1 MTTKGT
7 IESFM
12 IQNSFTK
19 GLGDGVPIGLG
30 YFSVSF
36 AFGIS
41 AVAAG
46 VPVWGAALI
55 SMTNVTSAGQ
65 FAGLGLI
72 AAGAPLA
79 EQALTQLIINLRYA
93 LMSLSLSQKLEPG
106 IGVLERMIM
115 AFLNTDEVFA
125 VASSQEGKV
134 GRRYYYGLMIAPY
147 LGWSGGTIL
156 GAAAGAI
163 LPEAVQSALGIAIYG
178 MFLAIIIPPAKK
190 IPAVRWVLVMAIAG
204 SCLIAWTP
212 LSKVIGSGFAIIIST
227 LAAAGVGALVFPR
240 EEAVSDAG

>member
-1 MTTKGT
+1 
-7 IESFM
+7 M
-12 IQNSFTK
+12 IQNSFSK

-72 AAGAPLA
+72 AAAAPLA
-79 EQALTQLIINLRYA
+79 EQALTQLVINLRYA
-93 LMSLSLSQKLEPG
+93 LMSLSLSQKLAPE
-106 IGVLERMIM
+106 IGVAERLVM

-125 VASSQEGKV
+125 VASSQEGMV
-134 GRRYYYGLMIAPY
+134 GRRYFYGLMIAPY

-156 GAAAGAI
+156 GAAAGAV
-163 LPEAVQSALGIAIYG
+163 LPAAVQSALGIAIYG

-190 IPAVRWVLVMAIAG
+190 LPAVRRVLAMAIAF

-212 LSKVIGSGFAIIIST
+212 LSGVIGSGFAIILST
-227 LAAAGVGALVFPR
+227 LAAAGIGAWVFPR
-240 EEAVSDAG
+240 EEAVTDA

>member
-1 MTTKGT
+1 
-7 IESFM
+7 M
-12 IQNSFTK
+12 IQDSFPK

-93 LMSLSLSQKLEPG
+93 LMSLSLSQRLDPA
-106 IGVLERMIM
+106 IGLLDRLFM

-125 VASSQEGKV
+125 VASSQPGLL
-134 GRRYYYGLMIAPY
+134 GRRYFHG
-147 LGWSGGTIL
+147 
-156 GAAAGAI
+156 
-163 LPEAVQSALGIAIYG
+163 Q
-178 MFLAIIIPPAKK
+178 
-190 IPAVRWVLVMAIAG
+190 
-204 SCLIAWTP
+204 
-212 LSKVIGSGFAIIIST
+212 IGRAH
-227 LAAAGVGALVFPR
+227 V
-240 EEAVSDAG
+240 

>member
-1 MTTKGT
+1 
-7 IESFM
+7 M
-12 IQNSFTK
+12 IQNSFAK
-19 GLGDGVPIGLG
+19 GLGDGLPIGLG

-79 EQALTQLIINLRYA
+79 EQALTQLVINLRYA
-93 LMSLSLSQKLEPG
+93 LMSLSLSQKLAPG
-106 IGVLERMIM
+106 IGVLERLLM

-125 VASSQEGKV
+125 VASSQEGAV
-134 GRRYYYGLMIAPY
+134 GRRYFYGLMIAPY
-147 LGWSGGTIL
+147 LGWSLGTVL
-156 GAAAGAI
+156 GAAAGSI
-163 LPEAVQSALGIAIYG
+163 LPAAVQSALGIAIYG
-178 MFLAIIIPPAKK
+178 MFLAIIVPPAKK
-190 IPAVRWVLVMAIAG
+190 LPAVRRVLGMAIFL

-212 LSKVIGSGFAIIIST
+212 LSGVIGSGFAIILST
-227 LAAAGVGALVFPR
+227 LAAAGAGATLFPR
-240 EEAVSDAG
+240 EEAVPDA

>member
-1 MTTKGT
+1 
-7 IESFM
+7 M
-12 IQNSFTK
+12 IQNSFAK
-19 GLGDGVPIGLG
+19 GLGDGLPIGLG

-79 EQALTQLIINLRYA
+79 EQALTQLVINLRYA
-93 LMSLSLSQKLEPG
+93 LMSLSLSQKLAPG
-106 IGVLERMIM
+106 IGVLERLLM

-125 VASSQEGKV
+125 VASSQEGAV
-134 GRRYYYGLMIAPY
+134 GRRYFYGLMIAPY
-147 LGWSGGTIL
+147 LGWSLGTVL
-156 GAAAGAI
+156 GAAAGSI
-163 LPEAVQSALGIAIYG
+163 LPAAVQSALGIAIYG
-178 MFLAIIIPPAKK
+178 MFLAIIVPPAKK
-190 IPAVRWVLVMAIAG
+190 LPAVRRVLGMAVFL

-212 LSKVIGSGFAIIIST
+212 LSKVIGSGFAIILST
-227 LAAAGVGALVFPR
+227 LAAAGAGAALFPR
-240 EEAVSDAG
+240 EEAAPDA

>member
-1 MTTKGT
+1 
-7 IESFM
+7 M
-12 IQNSFTK
+12 IQNSFKK

-46 VPVWGAALI
+46 IPVWGAALI

-65 FAGLGLI
+65 FAGISLI
-72 AAGAPLA
+72 AAGSSLT
-79 EQALTQLIINLRYA
+79 EQALTQLVINLRYA

-106 IGVLERMIM
+106 IGLLERLLM

-125 VASSQEGKV
+125 VASSQEGMV
-134 GRRYYYGLMIAPY
+134 GRRYYYGLMLAPY
-147 LGWSGGTIL
+147 FGWSAGTVL
-156 GAAAGAI
+156 GAAAGSV
-163 LPEAVQSALGIAIYG
+163 LPQAVQSALGVAIYG
-178 MFLAIIIPPAKK
+178 MFLAIIVPPAKK
-190 IPAVRWVLVMAIAG
+190 LPAVRRVLALAVLL

-212 LSKVIGSGFAIIIST
+212 LSQVIGSGFSIILCT
-227 LAAAGVGALVFPR
+227 LAAASVGAWLFPR
-240 EEAVSDAG
+240 EEAVNDA

>member
-1 MTTKGT
+1 
-7 IESFM
+7 M
-12 IQNSFTK
+12 IQDSFPK

-93 LMSLSLSQKLEPG
+93 LMSLSLSQKLAPG
-106 IGVLERMIM
+106 IGVLERLIM
-115 AFLNTDEVFA
+115 AFVNTDEVFA
-125 VASSQEGKV
+125 VASAQKGMV
-134 GRRYYYGLMIAPY
+134 GRRYFYGLMIAPY

-156 GAAAGAI
+156 GAAAGAV

-190 IPAVRWVLVMAIAG
+190 LPAVRRVL
-204 SCLIAWTP
+204 L
-212 LSKVIGSGFAIIIST
+212 
-227 LAAAGVGALVFPR
+227 LAYS
-240 EEAVSDAG
+240 AVSLPGHPFPDSSGAGLP

>member
-1 MTTKGT
+1 
-7 IESFM
+7 M
-12 IQNSFTK
+12 IQNSFAK

-79 EQALTQLIINLRYA
+79 EQALTQLVINLRYA
-93 LMSLSLSQKLEPG
+93 LMSLSLSQKLAPG
-106 IGVLERMIM
+106 IGVLERLLM

-125 VASSQEGKV
+125 VASSQAGAV
-134 GRRYYYGLMIAPY
+134 GRRYFYGLMIAPY
-147 LGWSGGTIL
+147 LGWSIGTIL
-156 GAAAGAI
+156 GAAAGSI

-178 MFLAIIIPPAKK
+178 MFLAIIIPPARESRV
-190 IPAVRWVLVMAIAG
+190 VRGLVLLSFAASFIAG
-204 SCLIAWTP
+204 RWSL
-212 LSKVIGSGFAIIIST
+212 LSGISSGVRTIFLTVVISLGAAI
-227 LAAAGVGALVFPR
+227 LFPR
-240 EEAVSDAG
+240 RDEEQTEGEA

>member
-1 MTTKGT
+1 
-7 IESFM
+7 M
-12 IQNSFTK
+12 IQNSFAK

-79 EQALTQLIINLRYA
+79 EQALTQLVINLRYA
-93 LMSLSLSQKLEPG
+93 LMSLSLSQKLAPG
-106 IGVLERMIM
+106 IGVLERLLM

-125 VASSQEGKV
+125 VASSQAGAV
-134 GRRYYYGLMIAPY
+134 GRRYFYGLMIAPY
-147 LGWSGGTIL
+147 LGWSIGTIL
-156 GAAAGAI
+156 GAAAGSI
-163 LPEAVQSALGIAIYG
+163 LPEVLGMAVL
-178 MFLAIIIPPAKK
+178 L
-190 IPAVRWVLVMAIAG
+190 

-212 LSKVIGSGFAIIIST
+212 LSHVIGSGFAIILST
-227 LAAAGVGALVFPR
+227 LAAAGAGAWLFPR
-240 EEAVSDAG
+240 EEVIPDA

>member
-1 MTTKGT
+1 
-7 IESFM
+7 M
-12 IQNSFTK
+12 IQNSFAK
-19 GLGDGVPIGLG
+19 GLGDGLPIGLG

-79 EQALTQLIINLRYA
+79 EQALTQLVINLRYA
-93 LMSLSLSQKLEPG
+93 LMSLSLSQKLAPG
-106 IGVLERMIM
+106 IGVLERLLM

-125 VASSQEGKV
+125 VASSQEGAV
-134 GRRYYYGLMIAPY
+134 GRRYFYGLMIAPY
-147 LGWSGGTIL
+147 LGWSLGTVL
-156 GAAAGAI
+156 GAAAGSI
-163 LPEAVQSALGIAIYG
+163 LPATVQSALGIAIYG
-178 MFLAIIIPPAKK
+178 MFLAIIVPPAKK
-190 IPAVRWVLVMAIAG
+190 LPAVRRVLGMAIFL

-212 LSKVIGSGFAIIIST
+212 LSGVIGSGFAIILST
-227 LAAAGVGALVFPR
+227 LAAAGAGATLFPR
-240 EEAVSDAG
+240 EEAVPDA